1 MKKGQTET
9 FNWLIDI
16 LKGILEVVLVLAIVA
31 TLIAVVW
38 QSSKTEQDK
47 DFKRMLDATN
57 ALIENFQDKNTINAQ
72 ITVPAVSPK
81 PYTVR
86 FYPPKG
92 IVQVPKCKG
101 QTCVCMYYKVEGT
114 DTLKETC
121 KTIETQT
128 DCKME
133 NCGEKLCAGPFNE
146 FTVQKGNAV
155 TIAINCTDQGS
166 ILTVEK
172 VI

>member
-9 FNWLIDI
+9 LTWLVDI

-38 QSSKTEQDK
+38 RATLQDQDK
-47 DFKRMLDATN
+47 DFKRILDATN
-57 ALIENFQDKNTINAQ
+57 AMIEDFQDKNTINTQ
-72 ITVPAVSPK
+72 ITVPAVSEE
-81 PYTVR
+81 PYTIR
-86 FYPPKG
+86 FYPAGGKY
-92 IVQVPKCKG
+92 QVPKCKG
-101 QTCVCMYYKVEGT
+101 KTCLCMYYPVG

-121 KTIETQT
+121 KTIETEKA
-128 DCKME
+128 CKPGS
-133 NCGEKLCAGPFNE
+133 CGEELCAGE
-146 FTVQKGNAV
+146 YKDFTIQKGNAV
-155 TIAINCTDQGS
+155 NIAINCTSQGS